1 MKKRTAILLTI
12 LPVALLFSYT
22 PALAAPS
29 FQNLVAEAAI
39 LAEVDSGTILY
50 ERSASKRHP
59 ADALTRVMTLLLAV
73 SAVESDEVSE
83 IELVEMTESAWFD
96 IAQGSSTQS
105 IMPGE
110 EMTFLDLMYSAF
122 VGGAGE
128 AGNLIAERL
137 AGSVEDFIEKMNRKA
152 VELGCTDTY
161 FTNTHGRY
169 DPDQYTTAHDLFII
183 YSTAIK
189 SALFIEISGV
199 YRHITESTDVS
210 EPRNLISSNSLLNQ
224 NGKYFYRYCLSG
236 IGSSTYEGGYS
247 LVAYAEEGGLSFI
260 SVVLGSD
267 VITLEDE
274 STDMRNLSESRRLF
288 EWGFSNFAWRDIL
301 KESDLVDKVPVLHG
315 SGADFVNARP
325 VSSVTLLLSNAI
337 TDELFTRD
345 ITIFSEVNDTPLI
358 APVSAGDI
366 LGEVKIIYDGVE
378 IATVLLVAN
387 TSIELHG
394 FEYIRRQI
402 VDMLSTAAARYI
414 MIILVVLILA
424 YVALVVRYNVIRA
437 RRLRRIKNAKEDL
450 VRERQQNF
458 RE

>member
-1 MKKRTAILLTI
+1 MKKKLAILLII
-12 LPVALLFSYT
+12 LPLYLLFSYM

-29 FQNLVAEAAI
+29 FQNLVAEAAF
-39 LAEVDSGTILY
+39 LAEADSGTIIF
-50 ERSASKRHP
+50 ERNAYKQHP

-83 IELVEMTESAWFD
+83 IELVVMTESAWFD
-96 IAQGSSTQS
+96 IAQDSSTQS

-128 AGNLIAERL
+128 ACNLIAERL
-137 AGSVEDFIEKMNRKA
+137 AGSVEDFVERMNDKA
-152 VELGCTDTY
+152 VELGCDNTR

-169 DPDQYTTAHDLFII
+169 DNSQYTTAYDLYLI
-183 YSTAIK
+183 YSAAVK
-189 SALFIEISGV
+189 STLFTEIAGV
-199 YRHITESTDVS
+199 YRHITDSTDVS

-236 IGSSTYEGGYS
+236 MGSASYEGGYS
-247 LVAYAEEGGLSFI
+247 LVAYAEEGGLSLI

-274 STDMRNLSESRRLF
+274 STDMRNLSETRRLF
-288 EWGFSNFAWRDIL
+288 EWGFSNFSWRDIL
-301 KESDLVDKVPVLHG
+301 KDSDLIAKVPILHG
-315 SGADFVNARP
+315 SGADFINARP
-325 VSSVTLLLSNAI
+325 VSSVTLLLNNSVP
-337 TDELFTRD
+337 DEAFIRN
-345 ITIFSEVNDTPLI
+345 ITIYSESTDTPLV
-358 APVSAGDI
+358 APVTAGDI
-366 LGEVKIIYDGVE
+366 LGEVKIIYDDIE
-378 IATVLLVAN
+378 IATIQLVAN
-387 TSIELHG
+387 TSVELHG

-402 VDMLSTAAARYI
+402 VDMLSTTAAFYI
-414 MIILVVLILA
+414 ILILVVLILA
-424 YVALVVRYNVIRA
+424 YVALVVRYNIIRA

-450 VRERQQNF
+450 IRERQQSF